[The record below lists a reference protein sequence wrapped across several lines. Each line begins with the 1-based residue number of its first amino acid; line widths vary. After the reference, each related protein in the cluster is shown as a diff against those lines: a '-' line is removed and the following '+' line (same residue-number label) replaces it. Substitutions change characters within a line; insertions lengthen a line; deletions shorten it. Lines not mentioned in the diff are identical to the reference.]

1 MKKSV
6 FDRNFVQLF
15 LYLVFLVLPTGMLL
29 HPFLSKVSDQ
39 ITFLERNPI
48 WEYSL
53 LAISTGLSFSLYFFR
68 LRFLIG
74 VVGIAFL
81 GFTTYE
87 GILLSQSG
95 EFDVFYATIS
105 FAHNAILVG
114 FGWLLGFGLARF
126 RYFPMLISIFVFGL
140 GIVEIAKHKII
151 LGEVLTHQLLP
162 VFLYAFYN
170 HHIRESLDKLQNFDF
185 KSIFRFASRA
195 ALFLLLIFALFKLV
209 EYAMRTEIQALEQE
223 FGAAGGDSGNGEG
236 NDPDTENMLQK
247 NKNDDVDLNEYAK
260 LKSRFGR
267 SDELLFAAYLD
278 NYFDVPGLEEIP
290 NPLYFTSYHL
300 SRYNQAKEQF
310 EVDDNAPSQDLFF
323 PKPNSIP
330 LYFQRTDTAVLKND
344 KNYLFKKPVEVDVYL
359 SLLSPNTFTAPSTS
373 FSCQPI
379 SVDPDYQ
386 SQFKFAYKAKS
397 LVSTLNSAYFVYNAG
412 KDKELKSFQE
422 MRVKVLKQVKDY
434 KKVDSTFYAYYTH
447 VPKGA
452 VFDSIA
458 DLAKEITKKAK
469 TPIEKVLAVRDYFL
483 SNDPYGKPLYK
494 YTLTPGS
501 PNDPNIPNA
510 SKLAYFL
517 FKNRKGYCTYF
528 AGASLF
534 LLRSVGVP
542 VRMVSG
548 FMTVDRADK
557 NKGWYWFYGDQAHAW
572 IQVYF
577 PDYGWLDFDTTIGDE
592 SSQEAPR
599 PDGTPPMNPP
609 KAYFTGVGTVLEV
622 DNVKKTVT
630 ITMEQMMLKNKE
642 YVFKNPPTLT
652 FDASKALIKKEKLSK
667 SILDIKQGTQVAGVS
682 FDVKMRRLTPPG
694 ENEKASDFVK
704 RIDNPLKVDELYI
717 QTPEEKKEEKKEDE
731 PIEVKDWKG
740 IVAKYSLM
748 LFALLLMIWLFT
760 PLCIYLYFRI
770 RTNIADSPKDKAHFA
785 YRSILFLLNQY
796 GFHRNAQTPLQ
807 YAKNNIDSKFNL
819 GLEAFMN
826 TYLKSKYSNLELDEK
841 DLQIIRSFESVKH
854 GEVSKQIRWH
864 KRILSFI
871 DLTKTQ
877 RYFVTPIE
885 DFE

>member
-1 MKKSV
+1 MRKSV

-15 LYLVFLVLPTGMLL
+15 LYLLFLVLPTSLLL
-29 HPFLSKVSDQ
+29 HPFLAKLSDQ
-39 ITFLERNPI
+39 ITFLQRNQV
-48 WEYSL
+48 WEYLL
-53 LAISTGLSFSLYFFR
+53 LAASTGVSFALYFFR

-74 VVGIAFL
+74 VIGIGFL

-87 GILLSQSG
+87 GILLTQSG

-105 FAHNAILVG
+105 FTHHAILASM
-114 FGWLLGFGLARF
+114 GWLIGFGLARY
-126 RYFPMLISIFVFGL
+126 RYFPMLISVLVFGL
-140 GIVEIAKHKII
+140 GIVEIAKAKSI

-162 VFLYAFYN
+162 VFLYALYN
-170 HHIRESLDKLQNFDF
+170 YYVRESLVNLQNFDF
-185 KSIFRFASRA
+185 KSVFRFAGRA
-195 ALFLLLIFALFKLV
+195 ALFLLLIFGLFKLV
-209 EYAMRTEIQALEQE
+209 EYALRTEIQALEQE
-223 FGAAGGDSGNGEG
+223 FGAAGGGNGDG
-236 NDPDTENMLQK
+236 NSGDPDTENMLQK

-278 NYFDVPGLEEIP
+278 NYFDVPGMEEIP

-300 SRYNQAKEQF
+300 SRYNTVKEQF
-310 EVDDNAPSQDLFF
+310 EADDQAPSLDLFF
-323 PKPNSIP
+323 PKPNTIP
-330 LYFQRTDTAVLKND
+330 LYFQRTDTNVLKKD
-344 KNYLFKKPVEVDVYL
+344 KEYLFKKPVEVDVYL

-412 KDKELKSFQE
+412 KDKELKAFQE
-422 MRVKVLKQVKDY
+422 MRVKILKGVKDY
-434 KKVDSTFYAYYTH
+434 KRVDSSFYAYYTH
-447 VPKGA
+447 VPNGA
-452 VFDSIA
+452 VFDSIS

-483 SNDPYGKPLYK
+483 SNDPYGKPLFK

-517 FKNRKGYCTYF
+517 FQNKKGYCTYF

-609 KAYFTGVGTVLEV
+609 KAYFTGVGKVTDV
-622 DNVKKTVT
+622 DTANMKVT
-630 ITMEQMMLKNKE
+630 IEMEQMMLKNKE
-642 YVFKNPPTLT
+642 YVFKNPPSLT
-652 FDASKALIKKEKLSK
+652 FDVSKSVIKKEKLTK
-667 SILDIKQGTQVAGVS
+667 KIDDIKIGTLVAGVS
-682 FDVKMRRLTPPG
+682 FDVKMRRLTPPK
-694 ENEKASDFVK
+694 EDEKAADFIK
-704 RIDNPLKVDELYI
+704 RVDNPLKVDELYI
-717 QTPEEKKEEKKEDE
+717 QTPDEKKEEKTEE
-731 PIEVKDWKG
+731 APVEVKDWKKL
-740 IVAKYSLM
+740 VAKAALV
-748 LFALLLMIWLFT
+748 LLILVLLLWLLI
-760 PLCIYLYFRI
+760 PISIYGYFRM
-770 RTNIADSPKDKAHFA
+770 RASNAEDYKEKAHYA
-785 YRSILFLLNQY
+785 YRAVLFLLNQF
-796 GFHRNAQTPLQ
+796 GFYRSFQTPMQ
-807 YAKNNIDSKFNL
+807 YAKTVIDPRFNI
-819 GLEAFMN
+819 GLEKFMN
-826 TYLKSKYSNLELDEK
+826 TYLKTKYSELELNAVDIQLIDEYV
-841 DLQIIRSFESVKH
+841 SAKH
-854 GEVSKQIRWH
+854 GEISKQIKWH
-864 KRILSFI
+864 KRVFSFMDLSR
-871 DLTKTQ
+871 TQ